1 MSTLH
6 EVTTLE
12 IKVFSNAAVYA
23 ALEKSLP
30 AAGGRLLGAFA
41 SDIGE
46 LSRVLLLREFDDAN
60 ALIAARQQMLM
71 SSDPLG
77 CAEWLVSLRS
87 EGHALFPFL
96 PQPQSGAHG
105 RWYEF
110 RTYGLRQGL
119 LGQTIDAWRE
129 AVPARHAMSPLV
141 GAFTSLDGTQP
152 RFLNIWAYDS
162 VDARARI
169 RGEAVAQGVWP
180 PKGGPANLTSM
191 RSTLCAPLAFS
202 PLK

>member
-1 MSTLH
+1 MTTLH

-12 IKVFSNAAVYA
+12 IKVFSNAAVYS
-23 ALEKSLP
+23 ALEKALP
-30 AAGGRLLGAFA
+30 EAGGRLLGAFA

-60 ALIAARQQMLM
+60 ALIAARRNLLL
-71 SSDPLG
+71 STDPLG
-77 CAEWLVSLRS
+77 CAEWLLSLRS

-96 PQPQSGAHG
+96 PRPQPGALG

-119 LGQTIDAWRE
+119 LAQTLQAWQD
-129 AVPARHAMSPLV
+129 AVPTRHAMSPLV
-141 GAFTSLDGTQP
+141 GAFTALDGTQP

-162 VDARARI
+162 LEQRSQVRA
-169 RGEAVAQGVWP
+169 EAVRLGVWP
-180 PKGGPANLTSM
+180 PRGGPASLTSM
-191 RSTLCAPLAFS
+191 SSWICAPTPFS
-202 PLK
+202 PMR